1 MTSPH
6 SKPSVAA
13 FFTNQKERIKKKK
26 ILYTVILLAAV
37 ILAYTFG
44 FNAAIE
50 SARYEGSN
58 DDSYTISYELI
69 GQESVHE
76 YTKD

>member
-1 MTSPH
+1 M
-6 SKPSVAA
+6 
-13 FFTNQKERIKKKK
+13 KK
-26 ILYTVILLAAV
+26 ILYTVVLLIAV
-37 ILAYTFG
+37 VLAYIFG

-58 DDSYTISYELI
+58 NDSYTISYELI

>member
-1 MTSPH
+1 M
-6 SKPSVAA
+6 
-13 FFTNQKERIKKKK
+13 KK
-26 ILYTVILLAAV
+26 ILYTVVLLIAV

-58 DDSYTISYELI
+58 NDSYTISYELI
-69 GQESVHE
+69 RQESVHE

>member
-1 MTSPH
+1 M
-6 SKPSVAA
+6 
-13 FFTNQKERIKKKK
+13 KK
-26 ILYTVILLAAV
+26 ILYAVILLTAV
-37 ILAYTFG
+37 ALAYIFG
-44 FNAAIE
+44 FNAAIK

-58 DDSYTISYELI
+58 NDSYTISYELI

>member
-1 MTSPH
+1 M
-6 SKPSVAA
+6 
-13 FFTNQKERIKKKK
+13 KK
-26 ILYTVILLAAV
+26 ILYTVVLLIAV
-37 ILAYTFG
+37 VLAYTFG

-50 SARYEGSN
+50 SARYEGGN

-69 GQESVHE
+69 GHESVHE

>member
-1 MTSPH
+1 M
-6 SKPSVAA
+6 
-13 FFTNQKERIKKKK
+13 KK
-26 ILYTVILLAAV
+26 ILYTAILLTAV
-37 ILAYTFG
+37 VLTYIFG

-50 SARYEGSN
+50 SARYENGN
-58 DDSYTISYELI
+58 DDSYTTSYELI

>member
-1 MTSPH
+1 M
-6 SKPSVAA
+6 
-13 FFTNQKERIKKKK
+13 KK
-26 ILYTVILLAAV
+26 ILYTVVLLIAV
-37 ILAYTFG
+37 VLAYVCG
-44 FNAAIE
+44 FNAVVK
-50 SARYEGSN
+50 SARYESGN

>member
-1 MTSPH
+1 M
-6 SKPSVAA
+6 
-13 FFTNQKERIKKKK
+13 KK
-26 ILYTVILLAAV
+26 ILYTVVLLIAV
-37 ILAYTFG
+37 VLAYTFG

>member
-1 MTSPH
+1 M
-6 SKPSVAA
+6 
-13 FFTNQKERIKKKK
+13 KK
-26 ILYTVILLAAV
+26 ILYTVILLTAV
-37 ILAYTFG
+37 IFAYIFG

-58 DDSYTISYELI
+58 DDSYTITYELI

-76 YTKD
+76 YAKD

>member
-1 MTSPH
+1 M
-6 SKPSVAA
+6 
-13 FFTNQKERIKKKK
+13 KKMRC
-26 ILYTVILLAAV
+26 TVVLAIAV
-37 ILAYTFG
+37 VLAYIFG

-50 SARYEGSN
+50 SARYEDSN

>member
-1 MTSPH
+1 M
-6 SKPSVAA
+6 
-13 FFTNQKERIKKKK
+13 KK
-26 ILYTVILLAAV
+26 ILYTAILLTTV
-37 ILAYTFG
+37 VLAYIFG

-50 SARYEGSN
+50 SARYESGN